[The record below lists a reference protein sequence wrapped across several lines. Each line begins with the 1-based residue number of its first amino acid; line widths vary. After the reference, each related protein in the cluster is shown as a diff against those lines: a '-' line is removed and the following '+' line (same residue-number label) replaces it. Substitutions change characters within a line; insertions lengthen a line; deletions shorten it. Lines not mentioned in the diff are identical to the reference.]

1 MIEAEI
7 ENKITQAISAA
18 LQAAQITNV
27 QIMQAW
33 NPAQT
38 IKAQETNA
46 E

>member
-27 QIMQAW
+27 QTLGAW
-33 NPAQT
+33 NPAET